1 LSNSA
6 SDSGGG
12 IDNLGTATVLDCTLS
27 GNTAGSAGGG
37 IFNDLDGLLVVKNTK
52 VTGNAAAAGADLY
65 SLGVLTLDDSTVGVT
80 GP

>member
-37 IFNDLDGLLVVKNTK
+37 IFNDVDGLLVVKNTK
-52 VTGNAAAAGADLY
+52 VTGDAAPAGADLLA
-65 SLGVLTLDDSTVGVT
+65 LGAVTIDDSTIGVI